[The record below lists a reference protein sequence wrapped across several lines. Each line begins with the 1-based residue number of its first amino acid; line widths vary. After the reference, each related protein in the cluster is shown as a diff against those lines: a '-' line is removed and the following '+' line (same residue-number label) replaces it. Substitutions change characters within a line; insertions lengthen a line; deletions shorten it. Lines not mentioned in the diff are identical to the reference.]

1 MYSVCISDENYNA
14 HIYHL
19 TLTTSDI
26 RTLYQLNID
35 INTFFISM
43 PTLEELCLFFTIC
56 LQSTNIS
63 DGERFIDDY
72 LNEHSMEDLMGIV
85 PLFFGE
91 VIGIEYKEEN
101 VEEVSSSVSDVS
113 SDVNTEP
120 MSVVKMLDDYL
131 LACLELGLTESQ
143 FNSMTLA
150 EVKRYIDTYEKMR
163 TRQLKEQAM
172 IEYIT
177 CDLMATSI
185 GRLLS
190 KDVKYPTFIDAF
202 SNLFTKEEIEQFEQE
217 QERAK
222 REATIERLKAMAQA
236 HNERFKEQQETEE

>member
-236 HNERFKEQQETEE
+236 HNDRFEKQETEE

>member
-1 MYSVCISDENYNA
+1 MYSVCITDENYNA

-91 VIGIEYKEEN
+91 VIGIEYKEE
-101 VEEVSSSVSDVS
+101 VHSDSNVS
-113 SDVNTEP
+113 SDINSDAINVI
-120 MSVVKMLDDYL
+120 KILDDYL
-131 LACLELGLTESQ
+131 LVCLELGLTESQ
-143 FNSMTLA
+143 FNNMTLA
-150 EVKRYIDTYEKMR
+150 EVKRYIDTYEKKR
-163 TRQLKEQAM
+163 TRELKEQAM

-202 SNLFTKEEIEQFEQE
+202 SNLFTEEEIEQIEE
-217 QERAK
+217 ERAK
-222 REATIERLKAMAQA
+222 AKYEQTIARMKAMAQA
-236 HNERFKEQQETEE
+236 HNERLDKQNN

>member
-1 MYSVCISDENYNA
+1 MYSVCITDENYNA

-91 VIGIEYKEEN
+91 VIGIEYKEE
-101 VEEVSSSVSDVS
+101 VHSDSNVS
-113 SDVNTEP
+113 SDIN
-120 MSVVKMLDDYL
+120 SDAINVVKILDDYL

-150 EVKRYIDTYEKMR
+150 EVKRYIDTYEKKR
-163 TRQLKEQAM
+163 TRELKEQAM

-202 SNLFTKEEIEQFEQE
+202 SNLFTEEEIEQIEE
-217 QERAK
+217 ERAK
-222 REATIERLKAMAQA
+222 AKYEQTIARMKAMAQA
-236 HNERFKEQQETEE
+236 HNERLDKQNQEENQE

>member
-1 MYSVCISDENYNA
+1 MYSVCITDENYNA

-113 SDVNTEP
+113 SDVNSEP
-120 MSVVKMLDDYL
+120 VNVVKILDDYL

-150 EVKRYIDTYEKMR
+150 EVKRYIDTYEKKR

-190 KDVKYPTFIDAF
+190 KDVKYPAFIDAF

-217 QERAK
+217 QERQK

-236 HNERFKEQQETEE
+236 HNDRFKEQETEE

>member
-1 MYSVCISDENYNA
+1 MYSVCITDENYNA

-72 LNEHSMEDLMGIV
+72 LNEHSMADLMGIV

-91 VIGIEYKEEN
+91 VIGIEYKEE
-101 VEEVSSSVSDVS
+101 VHSDSNVS
-113 SDVNTEP
+113 SDINSDAINVI
-120 MSVVKMLDDYL
+120 KILDDYL
-131 LACLELGLTESQ
+131 LVCLELGLTESQ
-143 FNSMTLA
+143 FNNMTLA
-150 EVKRYIDTYEKMR
+150 EVKRYIDTYEKKR
-163 TRQLKEQAM
+163 TRELKEQAM

-202 SNLFTKEEIEQFEQE
+202 SNLFTEEEIEQIEE
-217 QERAK
+217 ERAK
-222 REATIERLKAMAQA
+222 AKYEQTIARMKAMAQA
-236 HNERFKEQQETEE
+236 HNERLDKQNN

>member
-1 MYSVCISDENYNA
+1 
-14 HIYHL
+14 
-19 TLTTSDI
+19 
-26 RTLYQLNID
+26 
-35 INTFFISM
+35 
-43 PTLEELCLFFTIC
+43 
-56 LQSTNIS
+56 
-63 DGERFIDDY
+63 
-72 LNEHSMEDLMGIV
+72 MEDLMGIV
-85 PLFFGE
+85 PLFFAE
-91 VIGIEYKEEN
+91 VIGIEYKEED
-101 VEEVSSSVSDVS
+101 VKEEVYSDSNVS
-113 SDVNTEP
+113 SDVNSEP
-120 MSVVKMLDDYL
+120 INVVKILDDYL

-217 QERAK
+217 QEREK

-236 HNERFKEQQETEE
+236 HNDRFKEQETE

>member
-1 MYSVCISDENYNA
+1 MYSVCITDENYNA

-113 SDVNTEP
+113 SDVNSEP
-120 MSVVKMLDDYL
+120 VNVVKILDDYL

-150 EVKRYIDTYEKMR
+150 EVKRYIDTYEKKR

-190 KDVKYPTFIDAF
+190 KDVKYPAFIDAF

-217 QERAK
+217 QERQK

-236 HNERFKEQQETEE
+236 HNERFEKQETEE

>member
-236 HNERFKEQQETEE
+236 HNERFKEQETEE

>member
-1 MYSVCISDENYNA
+1 MYSVCITDENYNA

-91 VIGIEYKEEN
+91 VIGIEYKEE
-101 VEEVSSSVSDVS
+101 VHSDSNVS
-113 SDVNTEP
+113 SDINSDAINVI
-120 MSVVKMLDDYL
+120 KILDDYL
-131 LACLELGLTESQ
+131 LVCLELGLTESQ
-143 FNSMTLA
+143 FNNMTLA
-150 EVKRYIDTYEKMR
+150 EVKRYIDTYEKKR
-163 TRQLKEQAM
+163 TRELKEQAM

-202 SNLFTKEEIEQFEQE
+202 SNLFTEEEIEQIEE
-217 QERAK
+217 ERAK
-222 REATIERLKAMAQA
+222 AKYEQTIARMKAMAQA
-236 HNERFKEQQETEE
+236 HNDRFEKQNQEENQE

>member
-1 MYSVCISDENYNA
+1 MYSVCITDENYNA

-19 TLTTSDI
+19 TLTISDI

-91 VIGIEYKEEN
+91 VIGIEYKEE
-101 VEEVSSSVSDVS
+101 VHSDSNVS
-113 SDVNTEP
+113 SDVNSEAIN
-120 MSVVKMLDDYL
+120 VVKILDDYL
-131 LACLELGLTESQ
+131 LVCLELGLTESQ
-143 FNSMTLA
+143 FNNMTLA
-150 EVKRYIDTYEKMR
+150 EVKRYIDTYEKKR
-163 TRQLKEQAM
+163 TRELKEQAM

-202 SNLFTKEEIEQFEQE
+202 SNLFTEEEIEQIEE
-217 QERAK
+217 ERAK
-222 REATIERLKAMAQA
+222 AKYEQTIARMKAMAQA
-236 HNERFKEQQETEE
+236 HNERLDKQNQEENQE

>member
-1 MYSVCISDENYNA
+1 MYSVCITDENYNA

-91 VIGIEYKEEN
+91 VIGIEYKEE
-101 VEEVSSSVSDVS
+101 VHSDSNVS
-113 SDVNTEP
+113 SDINSDAINVI
-120 MSVVKMLDDYL
+120 KILDDYL
-131 LACLELGLTESQ
+131 LVCLELGLTESQ
-143 FNSMTLA
+143 FNNMTLA
-150 EVKRYIDTYEKMR
+150 EVKRYIDTYEKKR
-163 TRQLKEQAM
+163 TRELKEQAM

-202 SNLFTKEEIEQFEQE
+202 SNLFTEEEIEQIEE
-217 QERAK
+217 ERAK
-222 REATIERLKAMAQA
+222 AKYEQTIARMKAMAQA
-236 HNERFKEQQETEE
+236 HNERLDKQNQEENQE

>member
-1 MYSVCISDENYNA
+1 MYSVCITDENYNA

-91 VIGIEYKEEN
+91 VIGIEYKEE
-101 VEEVSSSVSDVS
+101 VHSDSNVS
-113 SDVNTEP
+113 SDVN
-120 MSVVKMLDDYL
+120 SDAINVVKILDDYL
-131 LACLELGLTESQ
+131 LVCLELGLTESQ
-143 FNSMTLA
+143 FNNMTLA
-150 EVKRYIDTYEKMR
+150 EVKRYIDTYEKKR
-163 TRQLKEQAM
+163 TRELKEQAM

-202 SNLFTKEEIEQFEQE
+202 SNLFTKEEIEQFEEE
-217 QERAK
+217 QARAK

-236 HNERFKEQQETEE
+236 HNERFEKQNQEENQE

>member
-202 SNLFTKEEIEQFEQE
+202 SNLFTKEEIEQFEEE
-217 QERAK
+217 QARAK

-236 HNERFKEQQETEE
+236 HNERFEKQETEE

>member
-1 MYSVCISDENYNA
+1 MYSVCITDENYNA
-14 HIYHL
+14 HVYHL

-91 VIGIEYKEEN
+91 VIGIEYKEE
-101 VEEVSSSVSDVS
+101 VHSDSNVS
-113 SDVNTEP
+113 SDVNSEAIN
-120 MSVVKMLDDYL
+120 VVKILDDYL
-131 LACLELGLTESQ
+131 LVCLELGLTESQ
-143 FNSMTLA
+143 FNNMTLA
-150 EVKRYIDTYEKMR
+150 EVKRYIDTYEKKR
-163 TRQLKEQAM
+163 TRELKEQAM

-202 SNLFTKEEIEQFEQE
+202 SNLFTEEEIEQIEE
-217 QERAK
+217 ERAK
-222 REATIERLKAMAQA
+222 AKYEQTIARMKAMAQA
-236 HNERFKEQQETEE
+236 HNERLDKQNQEENQE

>member
-1 MYSVCISDENYNA
+1 MYSVCITDENYNA

-56 LQSTNIS
+56 LQSTDVS
-63 DGERFIDDY
+63 DGERFVDDY

-113 SDVNTEP
+113 SDVNSEAIN
-120 MSVVKMLDDYL
+120 VVKILDDYL

-150 EVKRYIDTYEKMR
+150 EVKRYIDTYEKKR
-163 TRQLKEQAM
+163 TRELKEQAM

-190 KDVKYPTFIDAF
+190 KDVKYPTFIDSF
-202 SNLFTKEEIEQFEQE
+202 SKLFTEEEIKQIEE
-217 QERAK
+217 ERAK
-222 REATIERLKAMAQA
+222 AKYEQTIARMKAMAQA
-236 HNERFKEQQETEE
+236 HNERLDKQNN

>member
-1 MYSVCISDENYNA
+1 MYSVCITDENYNA

-43 PTLEELCLFFTIC
+43 PTLGELCLFFTIC

-91 VIGIEYKEEN
+91 VIGIEYKEE
-101 VEEVSSSVSDVS
+101 VYSDSNVS
-113 SDVNTEP
+113 SDVNSE
-120 MSVVKMLDDYL
+120 SINVVKILDDYL
-131 LACLELGLTESQ
+131 LVCLELGLTESQ

-150 EVKRYIDTYEKMR
+150 EVKRYIDTYEKKR
-163 TRQLKEQAM
+163 TRELKEQAM

-202 SNLFTKEEIEQFEQE
+202 SNLFTKEEIEQFEEE
-217 QERAK
+217 QARAK

-236 HNERFKEQQETEE
+236 HNDRFEKQNQEENQE

>member
-1 MYSVCISDENYNA
+1 MFSVCISDENYNA

-26 RTLYQLNID
+26 RTLCQLNID

-56 LQSTNIS
+56 LQSTNVS

-113 SDVNTEP
+113 SDVNSEP
-120 MSVVKMLDDYL
+120 VNVVKILDDYL

-150 EVKRYIDTYEKMR
+150 EVKRYIDTYEKKR
-163 TRQLKEQAM
+163 TRELKEQAM

-202 SNLFTKEEIEQFEQE
+202 SNLFTKEEIEQFEEE
-217 QERAK
+217 QARQK

-236 HNERFKEQQETEE
+236 HNERFKEQETEE